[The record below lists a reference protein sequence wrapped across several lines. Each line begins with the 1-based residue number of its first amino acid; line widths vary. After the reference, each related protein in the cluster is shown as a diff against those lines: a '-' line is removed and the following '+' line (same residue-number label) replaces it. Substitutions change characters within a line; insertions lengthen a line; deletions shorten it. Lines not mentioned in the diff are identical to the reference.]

1 MDNSN
6 RMPDRLD
13 RKAYAEANFAIFA
26 DPLINEAIEQASA
39 LAHDADAGKLHKL
52 RVALRRLRTLLWAYR
67 PILDEQFDD
76 EQRQLLKSLASAAGD
91 TRAWDILIG
100 LLETTGDRDLLNA
113 LQANRDKTAEQSA
126 ATLRESHLDEALR
139 ESVYAAAQQLSASPA
154 RTPMRRFAQ
163 RRVQAAQ
170 KQLHKR
176 MRRASKAGRSDYD
189 AYHDVRKA
197 GKKLR
202 YLIEF
207 FEPLLKK
214 KQRKGL
220 KDLKR
225 LQKRY
230 GALNDVVASRDL
242 LATHRQALPQNVD
255 PTPAL
260 SELKREQKRRIKAAA
275 RLL

>member
-1 MDNSN
+1 
-6 RMPDRLD
+6 MPDRLD